1 MNVIESYILRRATGI
16 FAATLLW
23 VLAIVWTT
31 QVLLRIDIVTSN
43 SQSISSFFQIA
54 FLILPSVIPVVVP
67 FAVGIA
73 VAQTLT
79 TMNTDSELI
88 VISAAG
94 GPRMSV
100 IRPMLI
106 LAIAASILCLTIT
119 AFVNPPAR
127 LKMRA
132 LLAESRAG
140 LITAVV
146 DEGAF
151 QKIEDGL
158 YIQIG
163 KRLPDGR
170 LGGIFV
176 SDNREKGTELIYY
189 AKEGAT
195 VEIEGSQ
202 LLVMQDGAIHRKVGD
217 NVSIV
222 RYSSYAFDLSEF
234 TANGDGVPAL
244 RAKDRDM
251 AYLLNPD
258 PNDSYLKRRPQVY
271 RAEIHRRLSEWLYPM
286 VFALIGLAVA
296 GDSRS
301 FREARIHP
309 LLSTMSI
316 ALLFRWAGFY
326 FNEKLESSAA
336 YTASVYLV
344 PLGACAVAA
353 FFIATNRVM
362 EMPMWVIERAAALA
376 GRLRDRV
383 PALRRR
389 LGQPAPGPTSGGG
402 A

>member
-1 MNVIESYILRRATGI
+1 MKVIESYILRRAAAI

-43 SQSISSFFQIA
+43 SQSTAAFFQIA
-54 FLILPSVIPVVVP
+54 FLILPSVIPIVIP

-94 GPRMSV
+94 SSRTTV

-106 LAIAASILCLTIT
+106 LAVVASLVCLAIT
-119 AFVNPPAR
+119 SVVNPPAR
-127 LKMRA
+127 QKMRA
-132 LLAESRAG
+132 LVAESRAG
-140 LITAVV
+140 LITSVI

-151 QKIEDGL
+151 QKIENGL

-176 SDNREKGTELIYY
+176 ADSREKGTELVYY

-195 VEIEGSQ
+195 IEIDGSQ
-202 LLVMQDGAIHRKVGD
+202 LLVMQNGMVHRKVGD
-217 NVSIV
+217 NISVV
-222 RYSSYAFDLSEF
+222 RYTSYAFDLSEF
-234 TANGDGVPAL
+234 TASTGGAPAL
-244 RAKDRDM
+244 KPKDRDL
-251 AYLLNPD
+251 AYLFNPD
-258 PNDSYLKRRPQVY
+258 PNDAYQKQHPQVY
-271 RAEIHRRLSEWLYPM
+271 RAEIHRRFSEWLYPM
-286 VFALIGLAVA
+286 VFALVGLAVA

-301 FREARIHP
+301 FRESRIHP
-309 LLSTMSI
+309 LLSTMTI
-316 ALLFRWAGFY
+316 ALAFRWAGFF
-326 FNEKLESSAA
+326 FNEKLDGSTA
-336 YTASVYLV
+336 YTVSVYLV
-344 PLGACAVAA
+344 PLGACLLSI

-362 EMPMWVIERAAALA
+362 ELPMSAVERMLAVARLAAGRARATWRRLA
-376 GRLRDRV
+376 GSK
-383 PALRRR
+383 
-389 LGQPAPGPTSGGG
+389 QPASGGP

>member
-1 MNVIESYILRRATGI
+1 
-16 FAATLLW
+16 
-23 VLAIVWTT
+23 
-31 QVLLRIDIVTSN
+31 
-43 SQSISSFFQIA
+43 
-54 FLILPSVIPVVVP
+54 
-67 FAVGIA
+67 
-73 VAQTLT
+73 
-79 TMNTDSELI
+79 
-88 VISAAG
+88 
-94 GPRMSV
+94 
-100 IRPMLI
+100 
-106 LAIAASILCLTIT
+106 
-119 AFVNPPAR
+119 
-127 LKMRA
+127 MRE

-140 LITAVV
+140 LITSII

-195 VEIEGSQ
+195 VEVEGSQ

-234 TANGDGVPAL
+234 TASGDGVPVL
-244 RAKDRDM
+244 RPKDRDL
-251 AYLLNPD
+251 AYLLKPD

-271 RAEIHRRLSEWLYPM
+271 RAEIHRRFSEWLYPM

-301 FREARIHP
+301 FRESRIHP

-316 ALLFRWAGFY
+316 ALVFRWAGFY
-326 FNEKLESSAA
+326 FSEKLETSAA

-344 PLGACAVAA
+344 PLGACALAA

-362 EMPMWVIERAAALA
+362 EMPMWVVERVAAHS
-376 GRLRDRV
+376 GRLRDR
-383 PALRRR
+383 ALALWRR
-389 LGQPAPGPTSGGG
+389 GQPAPGGR